1 MKKIALMAV
10 VACLGLFA
18 VSCKNQPKEEV
29 APADEQQVE
38 NVVDEAISV
47 SEEAAQ
53 TVKDAVDQAAAAV
66 ENAVEEI
73 KK

>member
-1 MKKIALMAV
+1 MKKIALVAV
-10 VACLGLFA
+10 VACMGLFA
-18 VSCKNQPKEEV
+18 VSCKNQPKEA
-29 APADEQQVE
+29 APVQEQAQE
-38 NVVDEAISV
+38 VVDAAIEV

-53 TVKDAVDQAAAAV
+53 TVKDAIGEAGAAV

>member
-1 MKKIALMAV
+1 MKKIALVAV

-18 VSCKNQPKEEV
+18 VSCKNQPKEEA
-29 APADEQQVE
+29 APVEEQAQE
-38 NVVDEAISV
+38 LVDEAVNV

-53 TVKDAVDQAAAAV
+53 TVKDAIDEASAAV

>member
-1 MKKIALMAV
+1 MKKIALVAV
-10 VACLGLFA
+10 VACMGLFA
-18 VSCKNQPKEEV
+18 VSCKNQPKEA
-29 APADEQQVE
+29 APVEEQAQE
-38 NVVDEAISV
+38 VVDAAVEV

-53 TVKDAVDQAAAAV
+53 TVKDAIDEASAAV

>member
-1 MKKIALMAV
+1 MKKIAMLAV

-18 VSCKNQPKEEV
+18 VSCKNQPKEE
-29 APADEQQVE
+29 APVQEQAQE
-38 NVVDEAISV
+38 VVDEAVKV
-47 SEEAAQ
+47 S
-53 TVKDAVDQAAAAV
+53 DQAAEAVENAIDKASAAV